1 MDFFGYTEGAKE
13 KKNYQPSRLAEVT
26 VMADPAELRAL
37 ARFMVE
43 VAKEIEAKGSDF
55 EHEHY
60 SYGRDGDP
68 DLVIF
73 NPAVAG

>member
-1 MDFFGYTEGAKE
+1 
-13 KKNYQPSRLAEVT
+13 
-26 VMADPAELRAL
+26 MADPAELRAI